1 MGAVGA
7 ELLAPQPPDL
17 DVEGGRDSYRDH
29 RATVKD
35 RQRCDGRELRRQ
47 ADDNAP
53 CLLSTEILP
62 AQMIQKHAGR
72 LPC

>member
-1 MGAVGA
+1 MSAAWKVDA
-7 ELLAPQPPDL
+7 IHTVITEAM
-17 DVEGGRDSYRDH
+17 
-29 RATVKD
+29 VKD

-53 CLLSTEILP
+53 CLLATEILP